1 APPAWPASRC
11 ARVPAPRSRCR
22 CAGRNWAGSRRATP
36 GTSATPWR
44 GCRACAATPG
54 TDSTACASPC
64 PVDRPAAC
72 TAPPHA
78 PRQAGR
84 PGPRPSDG
92 MARPIWT
99 GNLSFGLLNVPVSLM
114 SGTRSND
121 LSFRMLAS
129 RARNPFRF
137 ERVTAEAGEEV
148 LWKEIVKA
156 FEYDKGNYVVIE
168 KSDIAS
174 AAPESHE
181 SVEIEAFVDADSID
195 VRFYEKPYV
204 LVPGKKAEKGY
215 VLLRETLRKAKKIG
229 VARVVIRTREY
240 LSAVMPLGDALVLM
254 LIRYPQELVDP
265 SEYKLPAGK
274 AGDYRISAKE
284 LEMATQLVDSM
295 AAKWNPGDYHDEFR
309 ERLAEIIR
317 KRIKDKGATTQVL
330 EEPEPEEGAATNVV
344 DFVSLLQKSLKDN
357 RRTPAKKTATKKAAR
372 KAAPRKAA
380 KAKKAPAK
388 KAAKSGTRTRKAG

>member
-1 APPAWPASRC
+1 
-11 ARVPAPRSRCR
+11 
-22 CAGRNWAGSRRATP
+22 
-36 GTSATPWR
+36 
-44 GCRACAATPG
+44 
-54 TDSTACASPC
+54 
-64 PVDRPAAC
+64 
-72 TAPPHA
+72 
-78 PRQAGR
+78 
-84 PGPRPSDG
+84 

-121 LSFRMLAS
+121 LSFRMLDS
-129 RARNPFRF
+129 RDRNPIRF
-137 ERVTAEAGEEV
+137 ERVNAETGEEV
-148 LWKEIVKA
+148 PWKEIVKA

-229 VARVVIRTREY
+229 V
-240 LSAVMPLGDALVLM
+240 LVLM
-254 LIRYPQELVDP
+254 LMRYPQELVDP
-265 SEYKLPAGK
+265 SEYKLPEGK

>member
-1 APPAWPASRC
+1 
-11 ARVPAPRSRCR
+11 
-22 CAGRNWAGSRRATP
+22 
-36 GTSATPWR
+36 
-44 GCRACAATPG
+44 
-54 TDSTACASPC
+54 
-64 PVDRPAAC
+64 
-72 TAPPHA
+72 
-78 PRQAGR
+78 
-84 PGPRPSDG
+84 
-92 MARPIWT
+92 MARSIWT

-121 LSFRMLAS
+121 LSFRMLDS
-129 RARNPFRF
+129 RDRNPIRF
-137 ERVTAEAGEEV
+137 ERVNAETGEEV
-148 LWKEIVKA
+148 PWKEIVKA

-254 LIRYPQELVDP
+254 LMRYPQELVDP
-265 SEYKLPAGK
+265 SEYKLPEGK